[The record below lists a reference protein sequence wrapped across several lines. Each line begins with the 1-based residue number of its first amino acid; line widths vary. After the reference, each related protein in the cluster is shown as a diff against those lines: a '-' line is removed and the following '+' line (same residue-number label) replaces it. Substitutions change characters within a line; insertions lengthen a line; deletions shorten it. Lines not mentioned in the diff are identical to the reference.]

1 MDLDAMQQRRT
12 NIGHETWQLGG
23 FGSDADELAKVE
35 TSEVVWIPIDDD
47 GRKS

>member
-12 NIGHETWQLGG
+12 NETWQLGG

-35 TSEVVWIPIDDD
+35 TLEVVWIPIDGD